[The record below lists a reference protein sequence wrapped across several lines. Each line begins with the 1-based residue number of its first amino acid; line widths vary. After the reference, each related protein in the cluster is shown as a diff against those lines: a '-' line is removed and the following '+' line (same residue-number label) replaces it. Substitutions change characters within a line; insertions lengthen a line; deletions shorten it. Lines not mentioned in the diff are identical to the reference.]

1 MKKSKDHLN
10 FDLEFLD
17 KKEPVRAKP
26 TQPKSDDGQTSTG
39 PTPISSGYQYNWK
52 GILIVGGIVL
62 FIGWAIFSDDSGSS
76 SSTTNTY
83 TPPTNIY
90 TPPASGQTSNSDD
103 SVIIGDYSCSR
114 YHYNQ
119 AVALNPDESE
129 AQMTAA
135 QNALMY
141 RGNALERLQNEMATS
156 DVSENSSQWELDQYN
171 EMVDD
176 YNSKLPAY
184 NLDVASL
191 DSRIDRYN
199 TQIEAHNNYLRN
211 NCSPK
216 R

>member
-1 MKKSKDHLN
+1 MKESKDHLN

-17 KKEPVRAKP
+17 KKEHVRAKP

-83 TPPTNIY
+83 TPP
-90 TPPASGQTSNSDD
+90 ASGQTSNSDD
-103 SVIIGDYSCSR
+103 SVIIGDYRCSR

-119 AVALNPDESE
+119 AVALDPDETE
-129 AQMTAA
+129 AQITAVR
-135 QNALMY
+135 NALKY
-141 RGNALERLQNEMATS
+141 RSNALEQLGNDIDNS

-171 EMVDD
+171 EMVND

-184 NLDVASL
+184 NRDVASL

-211 NCSPK
+211 NCTPK